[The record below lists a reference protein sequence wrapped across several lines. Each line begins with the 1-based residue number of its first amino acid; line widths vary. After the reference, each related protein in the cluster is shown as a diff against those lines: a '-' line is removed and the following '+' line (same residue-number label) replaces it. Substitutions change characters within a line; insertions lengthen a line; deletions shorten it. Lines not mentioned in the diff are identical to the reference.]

1 VTGAAGLER
10 GYRRLLACYP
20 ARFRSQHGEELLA
33 VLLAGARDGQ
43 RRPGLA
49 DSASLLRS
57 GLGMRLRPDV
67 SRSAR
72 QGWADALAVFSLAGP
87 VLLLTTTLLGT
98 PGEVGYVWRHLPL
111 GDVHPHAQLAYVFGR
126 GYLAALLGSPGFWIT
141 LGFQVVVAALVLAG
155 LRRAALVMTAAAGVY
170 FFSSYTSF
178 YLLSFVN
185 PWFPGMLRP
194 LAISVCIVE
203 LAALLGS
210 PGPRRG
216 RDLVHWGHGVVL
228 LLFAVALAGYS
239 ALLRQAARE
248 SLVTLLVMVIV
259 VALLAR
265 LGRAARLSRYFRLLL
280 AALAYPYV
288 LTQARVAFNSGWFY
302 DLTNHGWPAL
312 LFAGPVLAAA
322 VAVISTVR
330 PRRRQII

>member
-20 ARFRSQHGEELLA
+20 ARFRGEHGEELVG

-49 DSASLLRS
+49 ESASLLRS
-57 GLGMRLRPDV
+57 ALGMRLRPDA
-67 SRSAR
+67 SPSAG

-87 VLLLTTTLLGT
+87 VLLLATTVLAALDWSYALGPGRYTTLLG
-98 PGEVGYVWRHLPL
+98 
-111 GDVHPHAQLAYVFGR
+111 Q
-126 GYLAALLGSPGFWIT
+126 PGFWIT
-141 LGFQVVVAALVLAG
+141 LGSQVVLAALALAG
-155 LRRAALVMTAAAGVY
+155 LRRAALVMAAVCLLTGWLGMYVHPVPFS
-170 FFSSYTSF
+170 FF
-178 YLLSFVN
+178 
-185 PWFPGMLRP
+185 PWSPQVVSL
-194 LAISVCIVE
+194 LAISVCILE

-228 LLFAVALAGYS
+228 LLCAAALVGQTAVIPWILSRHPRVMLLLTVIAVA
-239 ALLRQAARE
+239 
-248 SLVTLLVMVIV
+248 VI
-259 VALLAR
+259 
-265 LGRAARLSRYFRLLL
+265 ARLSRAAGLSRHFRLLL
-280 AALAYPYV
+280 AALACPYV
-288 LTQARVAFNSGWFY
+288 LVTATWA
-302 DLTNHGWPAL
+302 LGWPWLDLYFSESLAAL

-322 VAVISTVR
+322 VALISTVR

>member
-20 ARFRSQHGEELLA
+20 ARFRGEHGEELLA

-49 DSASLLRS
+49 ESASLLRS
-57 GLGMRLRPDV
+57 GLGMRLRPDA
-67 SRSAR
+67 SQSAR

-87 VLLLTTTLLGT
+87 VLLLATTVLVALARSYALGRGRYTTLLG
-98 PGEVGYVWRHLPL
+98 L
-111 GDVHPHAQLAYVFGR
+111 
-126 GYLAALLGSPGFWIT
+126 PGFWIM
-141 LGFQVVVAALVLAG
+141 LGFQVAVAALVLAG
-155 LRRAALVMTAAAGVY
+155 LRRAALVMTAV
-170 FFSSYTSF
+170 
-178 YLLSFVN
+178 YLLITCLSLYLFSFPFALWSPLVVS
-185 PWFPGMLRP
+185 L
-194 LAISVCIVE
+194 LAINVCIVE

-228 LLFAVALAGYS
+228 LLCAPALA
-239 ALLRQAARE
+239 
-248 SLVTLLVMVIV
+248 SLTVTTTYPILYRHPRITLLLIVIV
-259 VALLAR
+259 VAVIARLAR
-265 LGRAARLSRYFRLLL
+265 AVRLSRHFRLLL
-280 AALAYPYV
+280 AALACPYV
-288 LTQARVAFNSGWFY
+288 LLTASWTFGWLWLY
-302 DLTNHGWPAL
+302 TSSEWHEL

-322 VAVISTVR
+322 VALISTVR